1 MLDFSVAAVS
11 ASDTITDLGAYAGI
25 AAILG
30 LAVLSVLMFAQARE
44 LKRLRE
50 WAGRAPER
58 AAEMQ
63 ERLLADAQRRV
74 VAQPVPVTRTPAAS
88 PATPAAAAAV
98 AAAAAKSPSSP
109 PPAGVTG
116 AVTAGVP
123 SGASAAPSGPSG
135 PSGSGPG
142 AKSPAPSVPGALTVP
157 DDATQAIPVV
167 PASAARPPMGPPLR
181 PASAAALPSLHR
193 GEAEDP
199 PSHARTTVAVV
210 GGVVGTLAIAFVL
223 ITQVF
228 GGDDDPASTADRTR
242 TASVKTATTTTPR
255 TTATGAPA
263 NPAIAKVVRGDFKVF
278 VLNST
283 DRNGAAR
290 ESADKLKSSGFEIQG
305 TGQAVTQTM
314 DITQVAYKEGSKRAA
329 LEVAMLLGVSP
340 ADVILADQSTLVAG
354 GMANVVVTLGADK
367 VK

>member
-1 MLDFSVAAVS
+1 MLDYSVAAVS

-63 ERLLADAQRRV
+63 ERLQADAQRRV
-74 VAQPVPVTRTPAAS
+74 VPQPVPVTRTPAAS
-88 PATPAAAAAV
+88 PATPAAAAV
-98 AAAAAKSPSSP
+98 AAAAAKSPPAPGAS

-116 AVTAGVP
+116 AVAAGAQAGKP
-123 SGASAAPSGPSG
+123 AAPN
-135 PSGSGPG
+135 
-142 AKSPAPSVPGALTVP
+142 AAAVP

-167 PASAARPPMGPPLR
+167 PASAAPAPRPTTGPALR

-193 GEAEDP
+193 GEAENP
-199 PSHARTTVAVV
+199 PSHARTTLAVV
-210 GGVVGTLAIAFVL
+210 GGLVGTLAIAFVL

-242 TASVKTATTTTPR
+242 TASVKTATTTPG
-255 TTATGAPA
+255 TTATGVPA
-263 NPAIAKVVRGDFKVF
+263 RPAIAKVVRGDFKVF

-290 ESADKLKSSGFEIQG
+290 EAANKLKSSGFEIQG

-329 LEVAMLLGVSP
+329 LEVAMLLEVSP
-340 ADVILADQSTLVAG
+340 ADVILANQDTLVAG